1 MYNNMMR
8 NVGMFDRS
16 NILGY
21 NRRVLAPFSHGNIL
35 GMNTAFTHDTGG
47 IISTAAGLGVGLGA
61 QALASSLNG
70 QPNNT
75 PFNQPFNQQFNQ
87 PFNQPNIQTAPPQN
101 SFNNATPTVGSPMNN
116 VQSAYGVNNNTAQ
129 QTNYN
134 PPPAPQYIPPSPTT
148 PTPVQHD
155 PAPAPTP
162 TITYKPTPS
171 LVNKVSK
178 GSKTNICPA
187 ENAPQI
193 KACLGWHTICCDV
206 DVSAFMLDANSK
218 SLGDEWFVFYGQPQ
232 SPDGAL
238 RLNST
243 ESQDMQSMV
252 VNFAKLNPNVKRIVF
267 VLTINEALQKNQNFS
282 MVSDA
287 YIRIM
292 DVARNVELVS
302 FPITEYYSTITSMM
316 VGEIYFH
323 NGNWKF
329 NAIGNG
335 VARDLAGLCEFYGI
349 ETI

>member
-8 NVGMFDRS
+8 NLGMFDRG

-35 GMNTAFTHDTGG
+35 GMNTTFTHDTGG

-75 PFNQPFNQQFNQ
+75 PFNQSFNQ
-87 PFNQPNIQTAPPQN
+87 PFNQSNIQTPPPQN
-101 SFNNATPTVGSPMNN
+101 SFNNAMPTVGSPMNN
-116 VQSAYGVNNNTAQ
+116 VQSAYGASNYTPQPTNYNTPTTAQ
-129 QTNYN
+129 QYA
-134 PPPAPQYIPPSPTT
+134 PPTP
-148 PTPVQHD
+148 PTPVQPT
-155 PAPAPTP
+155 PAPAPT
-162 TITYKPTPS
+162 IAYKPTPS

-218 SLGDEWFVFYGQPQ
+218 SIGDEWFVFYGQPQ
-232 SPDGAL
+232 SPDSAL
-238 RLNST
+238 HLNSN
-243 ESQDMQSMV
+243 ESQDMQSMSI
-252 VNFAKLNPNVKRIVF
+252 NFAKLNPNVKRIVF

-292 DVARNVELVS
+292 DVMRNVELVS

-316 VGEIYFH
+316 VGEVYFH

-335 VARDLAGLCEFYGI
+335 VARDLAGLCEFYGV
-349 ETI
+349 ETT